1 MPDSNEQPRSIMS
14 AIAQVQRSVVVPK
27 DKYNEF
33 GKFNYRSFEDIVAAL
48 KKPCEEAGISF
59 FMHDEVVNVGDR
71 YYVKSNVCVF
81 FTDEPGEVFT
91 VSAFAR
97 EAEHKN
103 GSDDAQVT
111 GMASSYAR
119 KYALCGVFAIDG
131 ESDPDQ
137 LAPAKGQKQPQQQG
151 PFIAHC
157 RSCGTRYQF
166 EDAAQYEA
174 FAENPGCCPAPSWE
188 IE

>member
-1 MPDSNEQPRSIMS
+1 MADTNAQPRSILS

-27 DKYNEF
+27 ARYNEF
-33 GKFNYRSFEDIVAAL
+33 GGFNYRSLEDIVSAL
-48 KKPCEEAGISF
+48 KKPCEDAGIGF
-59 FMHDEVVNVGDR
+59 FMHDEIANVGDR
-71 YYVKSNVCVF
+71 YYVKATVCAF
-81 FTDEPGEVFT
+81 FTDEPGEMFT
-91 VSAFAR
+91 LSAYAR
-97 EAEHKN
+97 EAEHKSK
-103 GSDDAQVT
+103 SDDAQVT

-119 KYALCGVFAIDG
+119 KYALCGMFAIDG

-137 LAPAKGQKQPQQQG
+137 LALAKNQGQPPQG

-174 FAENPGCCPAPSWE
+174 FSANPGCCPAPSWE

>member
-71 YYVKSNVCVF
+71 YYVKSTVCVF
-81 FTDEPGEVFT
+81 FTDEPGEMFT

-111 GMASSYAR
+111 GM
-119 KYALCGVFAIDG
+119 
-131 ESDPDQ
+131 
-137 LAPAKGQKQPQQQG
+137 PAKEQKQPPQQG

-166 EDAAQYEA
+166 ESSEQYAAFTA
-174 FAENPGCCPAPSWE
+174 SPGCCPAPSWE